1 MAPVVLSSVNEY
13 LTTVYEPDC
22 EFVDGEIVDRNWG
35 EADHAGL
42 QGLLVAWF
50 ASRRRELGI
59 HVFAEMRV
67 QVSPTRF
74 RVPNITVTTR
84 KIRGRILT
92 EPPFLC
98 IEILSPEDRASRLED
113 KIDDYLKFG
122 VPHIWVLDPRNKAR
136 LVVYRW
142 RETRGHYT
150 ARYSVR
156 PQDRG
161 SDCGSF
167 PRSRRTGRASLTG
180 VFTPYA

>member
-22 EFVDGEIVDRNWG
+22 AYIDGEIVDRNWG

-50 ASRRRELGI
+50 ASRRREFGI
-59 HVFAEMRV
+59 HVFPEMRV

-122 VPHIWVLDPRNKAR
+122 VPHIWVLEPRTKRAWSYTAGGKREATTLLATASDPRIEVPIADLFR
-136 LVVYRW
+136 DLDEEV
-142 RETRGHYT
+142 EL
-150 ARYSVR
+150 
-156 PQDRG
+156 P
-161 SDCGSF
+161 
-167 PRSRRTGRASLTG
+167 
-180 VFTPYA
+180 